1 MVEADRGKDAS
12 TIMHERMLGKSDST
26 SGKRASPFNPAAQPP
41 IQSQPRCPQCG
52 GDRVYKDGLRRLW
65 DGNTVQRFLC
75 RRCGYRFSEKVPQ
88 GPTQPLQ
95 KRLGMS
101 QHIERIE
108 TQSLNS
114 ELAVPSTY
122 QVCAAL
128 ARGAKNLSATEI
140 KTVAGE
146 ESQTRQD
153 AKGKIIDYLW
163 YLKKKGRLEI
173 TLDSVNGRLNQLS
186 RNVDLLDPEAVK
198 DFLSTQ
204 DKWSNRTKAID
215 ASIYAGFLKF
225 HRIPWEPPEYKPERK
240 PVFIPTKE
248 ELDQLISG
256 TGKRLSVFLQLLEET
271 GMRYGEAAKLKWT
284 DIDFQRRLVPVTT
297 EKGGNPRILP
307 ISNRMLEMLSNLKKR
322 AERIFDATDSSI
334 SSNYYQQ
341 RLKLARKLG
350 NPRLLKIGF
359 HTFRHWKLTM
369 VAHEFRDP
377 FYVQEFAGHRDIK
390 STMLYIHL
398 EKQLYQKGAAEEFHV
413 ATAKT
418 VEDASKL
425 VASGWEFVHEYQ
437 EVMIYRKRK

>member
-1 MVEADRGKDAS
+1 M
-12 TIMHERMLGKSDST
+12 
-26 SGKRASPFNPAAQPP
+26 
-41 IQSQPRCPQCG
+41 
-52 GDRVYKDGLRRLW
+52 
-65 DGNTVQRFLC
+65 
-75 RRCGYRFSEKVPQ
+75 
-88 GPTQPLQ
+88 
-95 KRLGMS
+95 
-101 QHIERIE
+101 
-108 TQSLNS
+108 
-114 ELAVPSTY
+114 
-122 QVCAAL
+122 

-284 DIDFQRRLVPVTT
+284 DIDFQRRLVSVTT

-413 ATAKT
+413 VTAKT

>member
-1 MVEADRGKDAS
+1 MVEGLTVSHKNQDSLDESGLTS
-12 TIMHERMLGKSDST
+12 TGEFAEHGE
-26 SGKRASPFNPAAQPP
+26 PQQPP
-41 IQSQPRCPQCG
+41 KQQCPECG
-52 GDRVYKDGLRRLW
+52 SVRFHRDGLRYLSN
-65 DGNTVQRFLC
+65 GNTVQRWLC
-75 RRCGYRFSEKVPQ
+75 RDCGFRFSQTGSDRSNHSNTMCNVSTLE
-88 GPTQPLQ
+88 G
-95 KRLGMS
+95 
-101 QHIERIE
+101 
-108 TQSLNS
+108 QSLNPTS
-114 ELAVPSTY
+114 ALPSRR
-122 QVCAAL
+122 QVCEL
-128 ARGAKNLSATEI
+128 DRGSKNLSATEI

-173 TLDSVNGRLNQLS
+173 TLDSVNRRLDQLS
-186 RNVDLLDPEAVK
+186 RNVDLLDPESVK

-215 ASIYAGFLKF
+215 ASIYGGFLKF

-284 DIDFQRRLVPVTT
+284 DVDFQRRLVSVTT

-377 FYVQEFAGHRDIK
+377 FYVRVCRPQRH
-390 STMLYIHL
+390 
-398 EKQLYQKGAAEEFHV
+398 
-413 ATAKT
+413 
-418 VEDASKL
+418 
-425 VASGWEFVHEYQ
+425 
-437 EVMIYRKRK
+437 